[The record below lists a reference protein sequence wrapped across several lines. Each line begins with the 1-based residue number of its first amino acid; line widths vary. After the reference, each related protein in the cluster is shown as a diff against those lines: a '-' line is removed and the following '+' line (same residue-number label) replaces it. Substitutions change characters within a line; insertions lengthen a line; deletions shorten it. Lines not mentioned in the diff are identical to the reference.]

1 MSQAI
6 IGIGIPGSGK
16 TTYLKPLA
24 ARMGLPYVSLDD
36 IRQELTGDAADHGQ
50 HARTL
55 AVFWQRIA
63 AALVRGPGV
72 VIDTTNSKARDRREV
87 LGFCRRHGVDDITGI
102 WFDTPLEVCLGR
114 NRGRDRQV
122 PEHAL
127 HRMQARLDA
136 APPTES
142 EGFDRLEVRHD

>member
-55 AVFWQRIA
+55 A
-63 AALVRGPGV
+63 
-72 VIDTTNSKARDRREV
+72 
-87 LGFCRRHGVDDITGI
+87 GFCRRHGVDDITGI